1 MKQTQLKRGTKE
13 LRKTKIKY
21 QSGKQKVMQHNFR
34 KLCYYLI
41 QNRANEQCEIRGE
54 NCINQNLWG
63 HHIIKRSKLRD
74 DSARNIII
82 GCNRC
87 HDHTTY
93 PDYGIPITPENAQQI
108 VDKANKKYNIS
119 PFLIGEE
126 L

>member
-1 MKQTQLKRGTKE
+1 MKQTPLKRGTKG
-13 LRKTKIKY
+13 LKKTVINY
-21 QSGKQKVMQHNFR
+21 QSVKQRALQHNFK
-34 KLCYYLI
+34 KLCYYLM

-54 NCINQNLWG
+54 NCTNQNLWG

-87 HDHTTY
+87 HDHTMY
-93 PDYGIPITPENAQQI
+93 PDCGMPITPDNAQQI

-119 PFLIGEE
+119 PFLAGEE